1 MWVSGHKVEK
11 MCPFTVFSFNLKVT
25 LNKNNKFRIFDTSYQ
40 SRKKKEMEVGECMW
54 VSHRWRERERERE
67 QLTIETIKAGEKNF
81 DNFGD
86 KMRSEIQRASLVSSV
101 SYFLQSLANGTH
113 D

>member
-25 LNKNNKFRIFDTSYQ
+25 LNKNNKFRISDASYQ
-40 SRKKKEMEVGECMW
+40 FGEKKEMEVGECMW
-54 VSHRWRERERERE
+54 VSHRWRERERE
-67 QLTIETIKAGEKNF
+67 QLTIETVKSGEKNF
-81 DNFGD
+81 DNSGD
-86 KMRSEIQRASLVSSV
+86 KMRSEIQRASPVSFV

>member
-1 MWVSGHKVEK
+1 
-11 MCPFTVFSFNLKVT
+11 
-25 LNKNNKFRIFDTSYQ
+25 
-40 SRKKKEMEVGECMW
+40 MEVGECMW
-54 VSHRWRERERERE
+54 VSHRWRERERE
-67 QLTIETIKAGEKNF
+67 QLTIETVKAGEKNF

-86 KMRSEIQRASLVSSV
+86 KMRSEIQRTSLVFSV

>member
-1 MWVSGHKVEK
+1 MVEK
-11 MCPFTVFSFNLKVT
+11 MCPFTVSPFNLKVT
-25 LNKNNKFRIFDTSYQ
+25 LNKNNKFRISYTSYQ
-40 SRKKKEMEVGECMW
+40 SGKKMGEMEVGECMW

-67 QLTIETIKAGEKNF
+67 QLTIETVKSGKKNF